1 VELERVRD
9 ILFFPLPCH
18 LIDWNWKTEAG
29 WGRKPMIL
37 SCLTLKLPAKWET
50 WNDKWK

>member
-1 VELERVRD
+1 MRNVNRGRGRGIIMGNTNGKKPSKVELERVRD

-29 WGRKPMIL
+29 
-37 SCLTLKLPAKWET
+37 
-50 WNDKWK
+50 